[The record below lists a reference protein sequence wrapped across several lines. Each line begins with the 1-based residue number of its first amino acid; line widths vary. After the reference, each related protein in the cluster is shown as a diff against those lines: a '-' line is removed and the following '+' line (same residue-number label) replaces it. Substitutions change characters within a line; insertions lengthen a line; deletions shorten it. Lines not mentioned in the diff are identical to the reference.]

1 MKNIIEV
8 IKANKGAIL
17 KRGLI
22 VLGTAAGLLIF
33 GKFLIA
39 KNATTECPVE
49 EVDENVDEDE
59 DEDSEEE

>member
-8 IKANKGAIL
+8 IKENKGAIL

-22 VLGTAAGLLIF
+22 VLGAAVGLFVF

-49 EVDENVDEDE
+49 EVDEDG